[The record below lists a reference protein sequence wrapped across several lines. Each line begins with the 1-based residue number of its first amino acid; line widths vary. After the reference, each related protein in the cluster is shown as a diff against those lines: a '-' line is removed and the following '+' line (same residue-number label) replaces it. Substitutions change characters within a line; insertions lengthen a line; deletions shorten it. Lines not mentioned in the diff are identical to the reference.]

1 MKIDELPSQYEPFRR
16 VRIGSNLLENI
27 QALLVIKGHVPF
39 IIGKGKTPR
48 VWLYIPTNTDGT
60 EWYPLI
66 KDNFSSHP
74 DVVVKAAP
82 KMLTIRTP
90 EATALACLL
99 GKEDVIHITKL
110 DLRPF
115 GINIYSDEES
125 LNVMGNTL
133 SKNTFKNIKAVISIG

>member
-16 VRIGSNLLENI
+16 VRIGTNLLENVNTI
-27 QALLVIKGHVPF
+27 LVVNGHVPF
-39 IIGKGKTPR
+39 IIGQGKPPR
-48 VWLYIPTNTDGT
+48 VWLYIPTNKEGT

-74 DVVVKAAP
+74 DVVVKSAP
-82 KMLTIRTP
+82 KMLTIKTP
-90 EATALACLL
+90 ETTVLACML
-99 GKEDVIHITKL
+99 GNDDVIHITKL

-115 GINIYSDEES
+115 GLDVFSDQKS

-133 SKNTFKNIKAVISIG
+133 SSNTFKNIRTVIAIG